1 MDRVTRRGEII
12 SADMRS
18 LISQRYRRITK
29 AVNLEFWNIESETAH
44 SLYVGSYGRG
54 TAITQK

>member
-1 MDRVTRRGEII
+1 MDRVTRKGEII

-29 AVNLEFWNIESETAH
+29 AVNLEFWNIESETAMLLFH
-44 SLYVGSYGRG
+44 ALEYP
-54 TAITQK
+54 AL